1 MWRELLD
8 IFRLRSGEQP
18 IGELFDKM
26 LRTSLDHTRRA
37 GDIYF
42 GAGSAKEERD
52 KLHRRDARIN
62 KLERKIR
69 KRVLVHLSTRK
80 SVTDIPY
87 CLLLISLTK
96 DVERIGDY
104 AKNLT
109 EVGEFCPTPIPE
121 SAVLAKLKVIREK
134 VEAALDVTPEVFAGS
149 DYHRA
154 VTLLIGVED
163 SARMCDALLP
173 EIAKSGYDSGV
184 ATALVLGAR
193 YYKRIASHLMNILS
207 SIVVPLHRVDYF
219 DRERIGA
226 AAVASLAKQ

>member
-8 IFRLRSGEQP
+8 IFRLRSGQKP

-26 LRTSLDHTRRA
+26 LITSLDHTRRA
-37 GDIYF
+37 GDVYF
-42 GAGSAKEERD
+42 GAGATKEERD
-52 KLHRRDARIN
+52 RLHRRDARIN

-80 SVTDIPY
+80 NATDIPY

-96 DVERIGDY
+96 DAERIGDY

-121 SAVLAKLKVIREK
+121 SSILARLKAIREK
-134 VEAALDVTPEVFAGS
+134 VEAALEIAPEVFAVS

-154 VTLLIGVED
+154 VTLLIEVED

-173 EIAKSGYDSGV
+173 EIAESGYDSGV
-184 ATALVLGAR
+184 TTALVLGAR

-207 SIVVPLHRVDYF
+207 SIVVPVHRVDYF

-226 AAVASLAKQ
+226 TAAANLAKQ